1 MRTRPKL
8 TALAVDIGRPAARRW
23 AAMLQVGASTAEAAP
38 AEPQA
43 EVLLV
48 LLVQLVPCGRGSGC
62 PSRAMGVSP
71 TMKAEPL
78 V

>member
-8 TALAVDIGRPAARRW
+8 TALAVDIGRLAARQW
-23 AAMLQVGASTAEAAP
+23 AATSQVGASTAEAAP

-43 EVLLV
+43 EMLLV
-48 LLVQLVPCGRGSGC
+48 RLVPCGRGSGC
-62 PSRAMGVSP
+62 PSRATGVSP

-78 V
+78 A